1 MSPLRE
7 LRMFVS
13 AKASEY
19 AHDEIRSYV
28 AEHAEDLAAAF
39 GVTEERLL
47 GAVAGIENEILAEK
61 ILGQIKHTQRKARE
75 ARAQAKADAAQSS
88 VGKVNAQWDGD
99 HATLNMPALLAI
111 LTKRGALLAFRSE
124 DGFEVAVPM
133 DPLLGLAK
141 LRKAYL
147 TGYVDSNGLHV
158 RWSGGTG
165 GLNLR
170 PSFDRDAPRVIIALP
185 ARASAIAA

>member
-7 LRMFVS
+7 LTLFVT

-19 AHDEIRSYV
+19 AHDEIRAYV
-28 AEHAEDLAAAF
+28 TDHAEVLAAAF

-88 VGKVNAQWDGD
+88 AGKVNAQWDGD

-111 LTKRGALLAFRSE
+111 LTKRGALLAFRCE
-124 DGFEVAVPM
+124 GFEVAVPM
-133 DPLLGLAK
+133 APLVGLAK
-141 LRKAYL
+141 LKKPNL
-147 TGYVDSNGLHV
+147 TGYVDKKGLHV
-158 RWSGGTG
+158 RWHDGTG

-170 PSFDRDAPRVIIALP
+170 PSFNRDAPRVIIALP
-185 ARASAIAA
+185 ARTSALAA